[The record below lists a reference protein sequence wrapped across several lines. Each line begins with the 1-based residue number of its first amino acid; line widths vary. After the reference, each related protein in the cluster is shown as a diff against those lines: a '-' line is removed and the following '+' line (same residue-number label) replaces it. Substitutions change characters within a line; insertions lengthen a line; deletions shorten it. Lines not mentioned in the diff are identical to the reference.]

1 MNYTELSDQIK
12 DYLQEFGTSFVNNI
26 PNFIRNAENRIL
38 HEVELPVF
46 TKNATASTS
55 LNEKY
60 LQLPDDYISPREL
73 SVTVSGTQ
81 SFLMQKDVSFIREAY
96 PSPTDYGVPRYY
108 AQFDQNTLLLGPTP
122 DAVYTMELHY
132 FYAPESIV
140 TATNSWLGDNAGF
153 TLLYGALVEGY
164 MFNKGDNDMMMLYD
178 KMFKEGLQRLKLL
191 GAGKSRGDSYR
202 TAMNKVAAV

>member
-1 MNYTELSDQIK
+1 MNYTELTAQIK
-12 DYLQEFGTSFVNNI
+12 DYLQEFGTSFVANI
-26 PNFIRNAENRIL
+26 PTFIRNAENRIL

-46 TKNATASTS
+46 TKNATADTS
-55 LNEKY
+55 LNQRY
-60 LQLPDDYISPREL
+60 LQLPTDYISPREL
-73 SVTVSGTQ
+73 SITVTGTQ
-81 SFLMQKDVSFIREAY
+81 SFLTQKDVSFIREAY
-96 PSPTDYGVPRYY
+96 PSPTVYGIPRYY

-122 DAVYTMELHY
+122 DAVYPMELHY
-132 FYAPESIV
+132 FYSPESIV
-140 TATNSWLGDNAGF
+140 TADTSWLGDNAGF

-191 GAGKSRGDSYR
+191 GAGKVRGDSFR